1 MRHAVTADTGALVDV
16 ENGVLV
22 AVERHWFA
30 IAFDI
35 EPRGLHII
43 ERRLAFDESQ
53 KLQSTGRV
61 IDIRQHRAVRATIFK
76 PVMSDPSIWISSPKY
91 WRRARGC

>member
-1 MRHAVTADTGALVDV
+1 VQRATILGYAAATDAGTLVDV

-22 AVERHWFA
+22 AVKRHRFA

-35 EPRGLHII
+35 ELRGLHVI
-43 ERRLAFDESQ
+43 ERRLALNEPQ
-53 KLQSTGRV
+53 KQQSTGRV

-76 PVMSDPSIWISSPKY
+76 PETL
-91 WRRARGC
+91 